1 MHRHTARI
9 AELAVFTAVA
19 FIFSYIES
27 LFPLPIPFPGIKLG
41 FANLIIVIVLY
52 RDGFPAAL
60 GVSLVR
66 NLLNALTFGSL
77 FGFLYSL
84 AGSVLSLCAMYLLR
98 KGFDADETGN
108 KRLGERASDG
118 AKMPDAVSGTFPY
131 KKKRPRLSL
140 IGISAVGGIL
150 HNAGQFIVAS
160 CLVGFTSLL
169 GYLPFLYFAGLVA
182 GALIGALALL
192 CLQRLP
198 RQIRGNN

>member
-9 AELAVFTAVA
+9 ADLAVFTAVA

-84 AGSVLSLCAMYLLR
+84 AVR
-98 KGFDADETGN
+98 
-108 KRLGERASDG
+108 
-118 AKMPDAVSGTFPY
+118 GTSPY

-182 GALIGALALL
+182 GALIGGLALL

-198 RQIRGNN
+198 RQIRGDN